1 MKPNPK
7 VSSLLA
13 VLRQVQR
20 WCEFDLMQY
29 GAGPSGG
36 FQIRL
41 DTVTAAIEKAERVA

>member
-1 MKPNPK
+1 MKQAT
-7 VSSLLA
+7 VSQLVA

-29 GAGPSGG
+29 GAGPSKG